1 MGVFQAIGLA
11 AELEQAAVVDDAID
25 HGSSHG
31 VITEDGAPAGEF
43 QVGGDDQTALFIA
56 VGNDLE

>member
-1 MGVFQAIGLA
+1 M
-11 AELEQAAVVDDAID
+11 DDAVD
-25 HGSSHG
+25 NGGGHG
-31 VITEDGAPAGEF
+31 VITKDGAPAGEF